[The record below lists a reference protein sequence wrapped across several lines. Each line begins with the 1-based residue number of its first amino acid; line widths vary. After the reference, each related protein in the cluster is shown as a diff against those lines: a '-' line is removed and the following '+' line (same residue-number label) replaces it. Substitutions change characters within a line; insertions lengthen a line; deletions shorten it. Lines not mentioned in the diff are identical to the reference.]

1 MSYNLKGRFGY
12 VSKCRG
18 IPKYPG
24 EFTVNLEKPDNVFMK
39 EYNTIKCLLKQ
50 LEDKYSSSPSPTVNL
65 FDLME

>member
-24 EFTVNLEKPDNVFMK
+24 EFTVNLEKPDNVSDEDLQKWDESIGQF
-39 EYNTIKCLLKQ
+39 LKKI
-50 LEDKYSSSPSPTVNL
+50 ESD
-65 FDLME
+65 FDL